1 MKRIIT
7 ILLITISTI
16 SFGQEVKKMKENKN
30 YGKATFYVLK
40 SDMKTK
46 HGKYSIKGYTG
57 RALIVE
63 GNYSNGKKDG
73 IWTERYYRKGRNLK
87 SQGKYE
93 NDIQVG
99 NWTFYD
105 FKGEPVQE
113 YDFDNNKLITSKEC
127 STDKEYDVIIEDK
140 PVKSK
145 LDCPPSYIGGYSFL
159 IYELNQK
166 IMTSFDFPVNKKGR
180 TEIKINSNISF
191 LLKKDGTIENIQYS
205 EPLENEKLK
214 DFIKSQIN
222 EKRGKWLVAE
232 LNGSKLDSKMN
243 IPIRINIM
251 Y

>member
-7 ILLITISTI
+7 ILLIIVSTTL
-16 SFGQEVKKMKENKN
+16 FGQDVKKVKESTN

-40 SDMKTK
+40 SDMTTK
-46 HGKYSIKGYTG
+46 HGEYSIKGYTG
-57 RALIVE
+57 SELIVE

-73 IWTERYYRKGRNLK
+73 IWTERYYQKGRNLK
-87 SQGKYE
+87 SKGKYE

-99 NWTFYD
+99 KWTFYD
-105 FKGEPVQE
+105 FKGEIVQE
-113 YDFDNNKLITSKEC
+113 YDFDNNILIMSKEC
-127 STDKEYDVIIEDK
+127 RTDKEYDVVIEDK
-140 PVKSK
+140 FAKSK

-166 IMTSFDFPVNKKGR
+166 IMLSFNFPINEKGR
-180 TEIKINSNISF
+180 TEIKINSDISF
-191 LLKKDGTIENIQYS
+191 LLKKDGTIENIQFS

-214 DFIKSQIN
+214 EFIKTQIS
-222 EKRGKWLVAE
+222 EKQGKWLVAE

-243 IPIRINIM
+243 ISIKINIM